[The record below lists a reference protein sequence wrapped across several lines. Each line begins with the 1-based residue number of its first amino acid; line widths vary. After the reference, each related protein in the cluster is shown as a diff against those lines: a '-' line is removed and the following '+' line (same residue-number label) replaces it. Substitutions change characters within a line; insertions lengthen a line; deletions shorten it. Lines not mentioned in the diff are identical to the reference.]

1 MLFGLCSYIIRMS
14 GIFSYSIYK
23 KSFKYLCYVSRIIIK
38 TDNRKPIIM
47 KQRIIYVAVLLLAIC
62 SSSPAKKKAEAP
74 EIVKLKGKI
83 ENVMAKVDAQP
94 DWLYSRLQM
103 YWNTHATDVFVNGEA
118 FAKPGGE
125 RAKEPTV
132 KYNGLRGMESQY
144 NRPNLENIMP
154 YDDDEQ
160 GNVTYINKATGAME
174 KAHPS
179 KTGCNIASVNRQIV
193 GIARDAA
200 RVYAATGDI
209 RYGRMAAKVLDVYM
223 KGIAYRNVPTDL
235 NHGHQQTLVGMTTF
249 EVIHEDVINELTQM
263 YPLVKDL
270 LKDDQ
275 PVIEAGFKKWAE
287 NIIANGVPHNNWNLF
302 QADFIVKIALV
313 LQDNNAYADGKGKQY
328 YLDYVVNQN
337 SIRQWSMN
345 KLIDFGFD
353 ANAKT
358 WYESPGYSTT
368 VLGSICDFANMLDE
382 KAGIDLFK
390 MRPILIDGVKTSAEY
405 LFPNR
410 MIAGFGDTHPGYLN
424 QGGINN
430 ILKYATR
437 HKDKSLVSD
446 MNLFKSAVAANAPQL
461 AIERYTSSMFYAP
474 NVSWIAMRSGMD
486 KQHDLMASLNGS
498 LGNHAHANG
507 ISLELYGKGYVLG
520 PDAGI
525 GKYLYSGL
533 DYIEYYSQMPA
544 HNTVVVDGVSSYPV
558 MMSQHAFKLIA
569 SYPKVSK
576 EQPTSKKLS
585 EQKERMTYATV
596 SFIEPETQALQQRTT
611 AIVKTSDKGG
621 YYIDVFRSKKQEGGD
636 KTHDYFYHNL
646 GQQMQVVDAATGKP
660 LDMKPT
666 EELAFAG
673 GHLYAYS
680 YIYNKES
687 AEMQGSIKTQ
697 FVTRIED
704 DKVVE
709 AMDGQREI
717 TMTMWMKADADR
729 TIFKALS
736 PANLEYERMPNQ
748 PYNIEKQPVLTFV
761 ARQKGEAWN
770 RPFVCV
776 YEPSS
781 DTESGDIASVD
792 YFEPSQKGAVGII
805 VKLKDGTEQRIVCLE
820 NGKVETK

>member
-1 MLFGLCSYIIRMS
+1 
-14 GIFSYSIYK
+14 
-23 KSFKYLCYVSRIIIK
+23 
-38 TDNRKPIIM
+38 M
-47 KQRIIYVAVLLLAIC
+47 KQTVFLYMTLTAWLLIASC
-62 SSSPAKKKAEAP
+62 SLGFAKGKKKVEDP
-74 EIVKLKGKI
+74 EIAKLKGKI
-83 ENVMAKVDAQP
+83 ENVMSQVDKQP

-103 YWNTHATDVFVNGEA
+103 YWKTHASDVFVNGET
-118 FAKPGGE
+118 FARPGGE
-125 RAKEPTV
+125 RAVAPTV
-132 KYNGLRGMESQY
+132 KYSGLRGTESQY
-144 NRPNLENIMP
+144 NRPELEDLMP

-160 GNVTYINKATGAME
+160 GDVTYINKVTGKME

-179 KTGCNIASVNRQIV
+179 KTGCNIQGVNRQIM

-200 RVYAATGDI
+200 RIYAATGDM
-209 RYGRMAAKVLDVYM
+209 RYGKMAAKVFDVYM
-223 KGIAYRNVPTDL
+223 KGIAYRNVPIDL

-249 EVIHEDVINELTQM
+249 EVIHEDIINELTQM
-263 YPLVKDL
+263 YPLIKDL
-270 LKDDQ
+270 VKEDQ
-275 PVIEAGFKKWAE
+275 PIIEAGFKKWAE
-287 NIIANGVPHNNWNLF
+287 NIIANGVPHNNWDLF

-313 LQDNNAYADGKGKQY
+313 LQDNQAYADGKGKQY

-337 SIRQWSMN
+337 SIRQWSIT

-353 ANAKT
+353 PKART

-368 VLGSICDFANMLDE
+368 VLGTICDFADRLDE
-382 KAGIDLFK
+382 KTGIDLFAK
-390 MRPILIDGVKTSAEY
+390 RPILIDAVKTSAEY

-437 HKDKSLVSD
+437 HKDKALIGD
-446 MNLFKSAVAANAPQL
+446 MNLFKSAVASNALQT
-461 AIERYTSSMFYAP
+461 AIERYTSTIFYAP
-474 NVSWIAMRSGMD
+474 NVSWIAMRTGMD

-533 DYIEYYSQMPA
+533 DYSEYYSQMPA

-558 MMSQHAFKLIA
+558 MMSQHGFKVIA
-569 SYPKVSK
+569 SYPEVSVNHVS
-576 EQPTSKKLS
+576 SKKLS
-585 EQKERMTYATV
+585 EQKEKMTYATV
-596 SFIEPETQALQQRTT
+596 SFIEPETQSEQQRTT

-621 YYIDVFRSKKQEGGD
+621 FYIDVFRSKRKDGND

-646 GQQMQVVDAATGKP
+646 GQEMKVVDATTDKP
-660 LDMKPT
+660 LQMAPT

-680 YIYNKES
+680 YIYNKVS
-687 AEMQGSIKTQ
+687 ADMTSSIKTQ
-697 FVTRIED
+697 FVTKIED
-704 DKVVE
+704 GKVVE
-709 AMDGQREI
+709 AMDGQKEI
-717 TMTMWMKADADR
+717 TMTMWMKADENR
-729 TIFKALS
+729 TIFQALS

-770 RPFVCV
+770 HPFVCV

-781 DTESGDIASVD
+781 DTEPGDIASVD
-792 YFEPSQKGAVGII
+792 YFTPSEKGAVGII
-805 VKLKDGTEQRIVCLE
+805 VKLKDGTEQRIVCSE
-820 NGKVETK
+820 NGKVAMVK

>member
-1 MLFGLCSYIIRMS
+1 
-14 GIFSYSIYK
+14 
-23 KSFKYLCYVSRIIIK
+23 
-38 TDNRKPIIM
+38 M
-47 KQRIIYVAVLLLAIC
+47 KQKVLYVAALMLL
-62 SSSPAKKKAEAP
+62 SSSFGMAKKKVEDP
-74 EIVKLKGKI
+74 EITKLKAKI
-83 ENVMAKVDAQP
+83 ENVMSQVDKQP

-103 YWNTHATDVFVNGEA
+103 FWKTNASDVFVNGEA
-118 FAKPGGE
+118 FAHPGRE
-125 RAKEPTV
+125 RATEPTV
-132 KYNGLRGMESQY
+132 KYNGTRGFESQY
-144 NRPNLENIMP
+144 NRPKLEDLVP

-160 GNVTYINKATGAME
+160 GNVTYINKVTGKME
-174 KAHPS
+174 KTSPA
-179 KTGCNIASVNRQIV
+179 KTGCNIASVNRQIM

-200 RVYAATGDI
+200 RIYAATGDM
-209 RYGRMAAKVLDVYM
+209 RYGKMAVKVFDVYM
-223 KGIAYRNVPTDL
+223 KGIAYRNVPIDL

-263 YPLVKDL
+263 YPLIKPLV
-270 LKDDQ
+270 KDDQ
-275 PVIEAGFKKWAE
+275 AVIEAGFKKWAE

-313 LQDNNAYADGKGKQY
+313 LQDNQAYADGKGKQY
-328 YLDYVVNQN
+328 YLDYIVNQN

-353 ANAKT
+353 AKSKT

-368 VLGSICDFANMLDE
+368 VLSSICDFANMLDE

-390 MRPILIDGVKTSAEY
+390 QRPILKEAVKTSAEY

-424 QGGINN
+424 TGGIDQV
-430 ILKYATR
+430 LKYATR
-437 HKDKSLVSD
+437 HKNKNLISE
-446 MNLFKSAVAANAPQL
+446 MNLLKNAVAPQAPISE
-461 AIERYTSSMFYAP
+461 IEAYTSTLFYAP

-486 KQHDLMASLNGS
+486 KQHDLMASVNAS
-498 LGNHAHANG
+498 LGNHQHANG

-525 GKYLYSGL
+525 GRTLYSGL
-533 DYIEYYSQMPA
+533 DYLEYYSQMPA

-558 MMSQHAFKLIA
+558 MMSQHAFKIVA
-569 SYPKVSK
+569 SYPEVSK
-576 EQPTSKKLS
+576 EQPASKKLS
-585 EQKERMTYATV
+585 EKKLSFQKDSELKDKITYATV
-596 SFIEPETQALQQRTT
+596 SFIEPETQAQQQRTT
-611 AIVKTSDKGG
+611 AIVKTSAKGG
-621 YYIDVFRSKKQEGGD
+621 YYIDVFRSKKKEGGD

-646 GQQMQVVDAATGKP
+646 GQEMKVMDVTSGQP

-680 YIYNKES
+680 YIYDKKS
-687 AEMQGSIKTQ
+687 AEMQNSVKTQ
-697 FVTRIED
+697 FVTKILD

-717 TMTMWMKADADR
+717 TMTMWMKKDENR
-729 TIFKALS
+729 TIFQALS
-736 PANLEYERMPNQ
+736 PVNLEYERMPNQ
-748 PYNIEKQPVLTFV
+748 PYKIDEQPVLTFV

-770 RPFVCV
+770 HPFVCV

-781 DTESGDIASVD
+781 DTEPGDIASVD
-792 YFEPSQKGAVGII
+792 YFTPSEPSAVGII
-805 VKLKDGTEQRIVCLE
+805 VKLKDGTEQRIVCSE
-820 NGKVETK
+820 NGKVQIK

>member
-1 MLFGLCSYIIRMS
+1 
-14 GIFSYSIYK
+14 
-23 KSFKYLCYVSRIIIK
+23 
-38 TDNRKPIIM
+38 M
-47 KQRIIYVAVLLLAIC
+47 KQKVLYVAALMLL
-62 SSSPAKKKAEAP
+62 SSSFGMAKKKVEDP
-74 EIVKLKGKI
+74 EITKLKAKI
-83 ENVMAKVDAQP
+83 ENVMSQVDKQP

-103 YWNTHATDVFVNGEA
+103 FWKTNASDVFVNGEA
-118 FAKPGGE
+118 FAHPGGE
-125 RAKEPTV
+125 RATEPTV
-132 KYNGLRGMESQY
+132 KYNGTRGFESQY
-144 NRPNLENIMP
+144 NRPKLEDLVP

-160 GNVTYINKATGAME
+160 GNVTYINKVTGKME
-174 KAHPS
+174 KTSPA
-179 KTGCNIASVNRQIV
+179 KTGCNIAGVNRYII

-200 RVYAATGDI
+200 RIYAATGDM
-209 RYGRMAAKVLDVYM
+209 RYGQMVAKVFDVYM
-223 KGIAYRNVPTDL
+223 KGIAYRNVPIDL

-263 YPLVKDL
+263 YPLIKPLV
-270 LKDDQ
+270 KDDQ
-275 PVIEAGFKKWAE
+275 AVIEAGFKKWAE

-313 LQDNNAYADGKGKQY
+313 LQDNQAYADGKGKQY
-328 YLDYVVNQN
+328 YLDYIVNQN

-353 ANAKT
+353 AKSKT

-390 MRPILIDGVKTSAEY
+390 QRPILKEAVKTSAEY

-424 QGGINN
+424 TGGIDQV
-430 ILKYATR
+430 LKYATR
-437 HKDKSLVSD
+437 HKNKNLISE
-446 MNLFKSAVAANAPQL
+446 MNLLKNAVAPKAPISE
-461 AIERYTSSMFYAP
+461 IEAYTSTLFYAP

-486 KQHDLMASLNGS
+486 KQHDLMASVNAS
-498 LGNHAHANG
+498 LGNHQHANG

-525 GKYLYSGL
+525 GRTLYSGL
-533 DYIEYYSQMPA
+533 DYLEYYSQMPA

-558 MMSQHAFKLIA
+558 MMSQHAFKVVA
-569 SYPKVSK
+569 SYPEVSK
-576 EQPTSKKLS
+576 EQPASKKLS
-585 EQKERMTYATV
+585 EKKLSIQKDSELKDKITYATV

-611 AIVKTSDKGG
+611 AIVKTSAKGG
-621 YYIDVFRSKKQEGGD
+621 YYIDVFRSKKKEGGD

-646 GQQMQVVDAATGKP
+646 GQEMKVMDAASGLS

-666 EELAFAG
+666 VELAFAG

-680 YIYNKES
+680 YIYDKKS
-687 AEMQGSIKTQ
+687 AEMQNSVKTQ
-697 FVTRIED
+697 FVTKILD

-717 TMTMWMKADADR
+717 TMTMWMKKDENR
-729 TIFKALS
+729 TIFQALS
-736 PANLEYERMPNQ
+736 PVNLEYERMPNQ
-748 PYNIEKQPVLTFV
+748 PYKVDEQPVLTFV

-770 RPFVCV
+770 HPFVCV

-781 DTESGDIASVD
+781 DTEPGDIASVD
-792 YFEPSQKGAVGII
+792 YFTPSEPSAVGII
-805 VKLKDGTEQRIVCLE
+805 VKLKDGTEQRIVCSE
-820 NGKVETK
+820 NGKVQIK

>member
-1 MLFGLCSYIIRMS
+1 
-14 GIFSYSIYK
+14 
-23 KSFKYLCYVSRIIIK
+23 
-38 TDNRKPIIM
+38 M
-47 KQRIIYVAVLLLAIC
+47 KQKVLYVAALMLL
-62 SSSPAKKKAEAP
+62 SSSFGMAKKVEDP
-74 EIVKLKGKI
+74 EISKLKAKI
-83 ENVMAKVDAQP
+83 ENVMSQVDKQP

-103 YWNTHATDVFVNGEA
+103 FWKTNASDVFVNGEA
-118 FAKPGGE
+118 FAHPGGE
-125 RAKEPTV
+125 RAAEPTV
-132 KYNGLRGMESQY
+132 KYNGTRGFESQY
-144 NRPNLENIMP
+144 NRPKLEDLVP

-160 GNVTYINKATGAME
+160 GNVTYVNKVTGKME
-174 KAHPS
+174 KTSPA
-179 KTGCNIASVNRQIV
+179 KTGCNIAGVNRYIV

-200 RVYAATGDI
+200 RIYAATGDM
-209 RYGRMAAKVLDVYM
+209 RYGQMAAKVFDVYM
-223 KGIAYRNVPTDL
+223 KGIAYRNVPIDL

-263 YPLVKDL
+263 YPLIKPLV
-270 LKDDQ
+270 KDDQ
-275 PVIEAGFKKWAE
+275 AVIEAGFKKWAE

-313 LQDNNAYADGKGKQY
+313 LQDNQAYADGKGKQY
-328 YLDYVVNQN
+328 YLDYIVNQN

-353 ANAKT
+353 SNSKT

-368 VLGSICDFANMLDE
+368 VLSSICDFANMLDE

-390 MRPILIDGVKTSAEY
+390 LRPILTEAVKTSAEY

-424 QGGINN
+424 TGGINH

-437 HKDKSLVSD
+437 HKNKNLISE
-446 MNLFKSAVAANAPQL
+446 MNLLKNAVAPKAPISE
-461 AIERYTSSMFYAP
+461 IEAYTSTLFYAP

-486 KQHDLMASLNGS
+486 KQHDLMASINAS
-498 LGNHAHANG
+498 LGNHQHANG

-525 GKYLYSGL
+525 GRTLYSGL
-533 DYIEYYSQMPA
+533 DYLEYYSQMPA

-558 MMSQHAFKLIA
+558 MMSQHAFKVVA
-569 SYPKVSK
+569 SYPEVSK
-576 EQPTSKKLS
+576 EQPASKKLS
-585 EQKERMTYATV
+585 EKKLSIQKDSELKDKITYATV
-596 SFIEPETQALQQRTT
+596 SFIEPETQAQQQRTT
-611 AIVKTSDKGG
+611 AIVKTSAKGG
-621 YYIDVFRSKKQEGGD
+621 YYIDVFRSKKKEGGD

-646 GQQMQVVDAATGKP
+646 GQEMKVMDATSGQP

-680 YIYNKES
+680 YIYDKKS
-687 AEMQGSIKTQ
+687 AEMQNSVKTQ
-697 FVTRIED
+697 FVTKILD

-717 TMTMWMKADADR
+717 TMTMWMKKDENR
-729 TIFKALS
+729 TIFQALS
-736 PANLEYERMPNQ
+736 PVNLEYERMPNQ
-748 PYNIEKQPVLTFV
+748 PYKVDEQPVLTFV

-770 RPFVCV
+770 HPFVCV

-781 DTESGDIASVD
+781 DAEPGDIASVD
-792 YFEPSQKGAVGII
+792 YFTPSEPSAVGII
-805 VKLKDGTEQRIVCLE
+805 VKLKDGTEQRIVCSE
-820 NGKVETK
+820 NGKVQIK

>member
-1 MLFGLCSYIIRMS
+1 MRQKVLYMILAAF
-14 GIFSYSIYK
+14 
-23 KSFKYLCYVSRIIIK
+23 
-38 TDNRKPIIM
+38 
-47 KQRIIYVAVLLLAIC
+47 LLLANA
-62 SSSPAKKKAEAP
+62 SDAFAKSRKKVEDP
-74 EIVKLKGKI
+74 EITQLKGKI
-83 ENVMAKVDAQP
+83 ENVMQKVDAQP

-103 YWNTHATDVFVNGEA
+103 FWNTHASDVFVNGET
-118 FAKPGGE
+118 FAKVGGE
-125 RAKEPTV
+125 RAPEPTV
-132 KYNGLRGMESQY
+132 KYNGTRGFESQY
-144 NRPNLENIMP
+144 NRPKLEDLVP

-160 GNVTYINKATGAME
+160 GNVTYINKVTGKME
-174 KAHPS
+174 KTSPA
-179 KTGCNIASVNRQIV
+179 KTGCNIAGVNRYIV

-200 RVYAATGDI
+200 RIYAATGDM
-209 RYGRMAAKVLDVYM
+209 RYGQMAAKVFDVYM
-223 KGIAYRNVPTDL
+223 KGIAYRNVPIDL

-263 YPLVKDL
+263 YSLIKPLVKD
-270 LKDDQ
+270 DQ
-275 PVIEAGFKKWAE
+275 AVIEAGFKKWAE
-287 NIIANGVPHNNWNLF
+287 NIIANGVPHNNWDLF

-313 LQDNNAYADGKGKQY
+313 LQDNQAYADGKGKQY
-328 YLDYVVNQN
+328 YLDYIVNQN

-353 ANAKT
+353 ANSKT

-390 MRPILIDGVKTSAEY
+390 QRPILTEAVKTSAEY

-424 QGGINN
+424 TGGIDQV
-430 ILKYATR
+430 LKYATR
-437 HKDKSLVSD
+437 HKNKNLISE
-446 MNLFKSAVAANAPQL
+446 MNLLKNAVAPKAPISE
-461 AIERYTSSMFYAP
+461 IEAYTSTLFYAP

-486 KQHDLMASLNGS
+486 KQHDLMASINAS

-525 GKYLYSGL
+525 GRTLYSGL
-533 DYIEYYSQMPA
+533 DYLEYYSQMPA

-558 MMSQHAFKLIA
+558 MMSQHAFKVVA
-569 SYPKVSK
+569 SYPEVSK
-576 EQPTSKKLS
+576 EQPASKKLS
-585 EQKERMTYATV
+585 EKKLSILKDSELKDKITYATV
-596 SFIEPETQALQQRTT
+596 SFIEPETQAQQQRTT
-611 AIVKTSDKGG
+611 AIVKTSAKGG
-621 YYIDVFRSKKQEGGD
+621 YYIDVFRSKKKEGGD

-646 GQQMQVVDAATGKP
+646 GQEMKVMDAASGQP

-680 YIYNKES
+680 YIYEKKS
-687 AEMQGSIKTQ
+687 AEMQNSVKTQ
-697 FVTRIED
+697 FVTKILD

-717 TMTMWMKADADR
+717 TMTMWMKKDENR
-729 TIFKALS
+729 TIFQALS
-736 PANLEYERMPNQ
+736 PVNLEYERMPNQ
-748 PYNIEKQPVLTFV
+748 PYKVDEQPVLTFV

-770 RPFVCV
+770 HPFVCV

-781 DTESGDIASVD
+781 DTEPSDIASVD
-792 YFEPSQKGAVGII
+792 YFTPSEPSAVGII
-805 VKLKDGTEQRIVCLE
+805 VKLKDGTEQRIVCSE
-820 NGKVETK
+820 NGKVQIK

>member
-1 MLFGLCSYIIRMS
+1 
-14 GIFSYSIYK
+14 
-23 KSFKYLCYVSRIIIK
+23 
-38 TDNRKPIIM
+38 M
-47 KQRIIYVAVLLLAIC
+47 KQKVLYVAALMLL
-62 SSSPAKKKAEAP
+62 SSSFGMAKKKVEDP
-74 EIVKLKGKI
+74 EITKLKAKI
-83 ENVMAKVDAQP
+83 ENVMSQVDKHP

-103 YWNTHATDVFVNGEA
+103 FWKTNASDVFVNGEA
-118 FAKPGGE
+118 FAHPGGE
-125 RAKEPTV
+125 RAAEPTV
-132 KYNGLRGMESQY
+132 KYNGTRGFESQY
-144 NRPNLENIMP
+144 NRPKLEDLVP

-160 GNVTYINKATGAME
+160 GNVTYINKVTGKME
-174 KAHPS
+174 KTSPA
-179 KTGCNIASVNRQIV
+179 KTGCNIAGVNRYIV

-200 RVYAATGDI
+200 RIYAATGDM
-209 RYGRMAAKVLDVYM
+209 RYGQMAAKVFDVYM
-223 KGIAYRNVPTDL
+223 KGIAYRNVPIDL

-263 YPLVKDL
+263 YPLIKPLV
-270 LKDDQ
+270 KDDQ
-275 PVIEAGFKKWAE
+275 AVIEAGFKKWAE
-287 NIIANGVPHNNWNLF
+287 NIIANGVPHNNWDLF

-313 LQDNNAYADGKGKQY
+313 LQDNQAYADGKGKQY
-328 YLDYVVNQN
+328 YLDYIVNQN

-353 ANAKT
+353 ANSKT

-390 MRPILIDGVKTSAEY
+390 QRPILTEAVKTSAEY

-424 QGGINN
+424 TGGINQV
-430 ILKYATR
+430 LKYATR
-437 HKDKSLVSD
+437 HKNKNLISE
-446 MNLFKSAVAANAPQL
+446 MNLLKNAVAPQAPISE
-461 AIERYTSSMFYAP
+461 IEAYTSTLFYAP

-486 KQHDLMASLNGS
+486 KQHDLMASVNAS
-498 LGNHAHANG
+498 LGNHQHANG

-525 GKYLYSGL
+525 GRTLYSGL
-533 DYIEYYSQMPA
+533 DYLEYYSQMPA

-558 MMSQHAFKLIA
+558 MMSQHAFKVVA
-569 SYPKVSK
+569 SYPEVSK
-576 EQPTSKKLS
+576 EQPASKKLS
-585 EQKERMTYATV
+585 EKKLSIQKDSELKDKITYATV
-596 SFIEPETQALQQRTT
+596 SFIEPETQAQQQRTT
-611 AIVKTSDKGG
+611 AIVKTSAKGG
-621 YYIDVFRSKKQEGGD
+621 YYIDVFRSKKKEGGD

-646 GQQMQVVDAATGKP
+646 GQEMKVMDATSGQS

-680 YIYNKES
+680 YIYDKKS
-687 AEMQGSIKTQ
+687 AEMQNCVKTQ
-697 FVTRIED
+697 FVTKILD

-717 TMTMWMKADADR
+717 TMTMWMKKDENR
-729 TIFKALS
+729 TIFQALS
-736 PANLEYERMPNQ
+736 PVNLEYERMPNQ
-748 PYNIEKQPVLTFV
+748 PYKVDEQPVLTFV

-770 RPFVCV
+770 HPFVCV

-781 DTESGDIASVD
+781 DTEPSDIASVD
-792 YFEPSQKGAVGII
+792 YFTPSEPSAVGII
-805 VKLKDGTEQRIVCLE
+805 VKLKDGTEQRIVCSE
-820 NGKVETK
+820 NGKVQIK

>member
-1 MLFGLCSYIIRMS
+1 
-14 GIFSYSIYK
+14 
-23 KSFKYLCYVSRIIIK
+23 
-38 TDNRKPIIM
+38 M
-47 KQRIIYVAVLLLAIC
+47 KQKVLYVAALMLL
-62 SSSPAKKKAEAP
+62 SSSFGMAKKKVEDP
-74 EIVKLKGKI
+74 EITKLKAKI
-83 ENVMAKVDAQP
+83 ENVMSQVDKQP

-103 YWNTHATDVFVNGEA
+103 FWKTNASDVFVNGEA
-118 FAKPGGE
+118 FAHPGGE
-125 RAKEPTV
+125 RAAEPTV
-132 KYNGLRGMESQY
+132 KYNGTRGFESQY
-144 NRPNLENIMP
+144 NRPKLEDLVP

-160 GNVTYINKATGAME
+160 GNVTYINKVTGKME
-174 KAHPS
+174 ETSPA
-179 KTGCNIASVNRQIV
+179 KTGCNIAGVNRYII

-200 RVYAATGDI
+200 RIYAATGDM
-209 RYGRMAAKVLDVYM
+209 RYGQMAAKVFDVYM
-223 KGIAYRNVPTDL
+223 KGIAYRNVPIDL

-263 YPLVKDL
+263 YPLIKPLVKE
-270 LKDDQ
+270 DQ
-275 PVIEAGFKKWAE
+275 AVIEAGFKKWAE

-313 LQDNNAYADGKGKQY
+313 LQDNQAYADGKGKQY
-328 YLDYVVNQN
+328 YLDYIVNQN

-353 ANAKT
+353 ANSKT

-368 VLGSICDFANMLDE
+368 VLSSICDFANMLDE

-390 MRPILIDGVKTSAEY
+390 QRPILTEAVKTSAEY

-424 QGGINN
+424 TGGIDQV
-430 ILKYATR
+430 LKYATR
-437 HKDKSLVSD
+437 HKNKNLISE
-446 MNLFKSAVAANAPQL
+446 MNLLKNAVAPKAPISE
-461 AIERYTSSMFYAP
+461 IEAYTSTLFYAP

-486 KQHDLMASLNGS
+486 KQHDLMASVNAS
-498 LGNHAHANG
+498 LGNHQHANG

-525 GKYLYSGL
+525 GRTLYSGL
-533 DYIEYYSQMPA
+533 DYLEYYSQMPA

-558 MMSQHAFKLIA
+558 MMSQHAFKVVA
-569 SYPKVSK
+569 SYPEVSK
-576 EQPTSKKLS
+576 EQPASKKLS
-585 EQKERMTYATV
+585 EKKLSILKDSELKDKITYATV
-596 SFIEPETQALQQRTT
+596 SFIEPETQAQQLRTT
-611 AIVKTSDKGG
+611 AIVKTSAKGG
-621 YYIDVFRSKKQEGGD
+621 YYIDVFRSKKKEGGD

-646 GQQMQVVDAATGKP
+646 GQEMKVMDAASGLS

-680 YIYNKES
+680 YIYDKKS
-687 AEMQGSIKTQ
+687 AEMQNSVKTQ
-697 FVTRIED
+697 FVTKILD

-717 TMTMWMKADADR
+717 TMTMWMKKDENR
-729 TIFKALS
+729 TIFQALS
-736 PANLEYERMPNQ
+736 PVNLEYERMPNQ
-748 PYNIEKQPVLTFV
+748 PYKVDEQPVLTFV

-770 RPFVCV
+770 HPFVCL

-781 DTESGDIASVD
+781 DAEPGDIASVD
-792 YFEPSQKGAVGII
+792 YFTPSEPSAVGII
-805 VKLKDGTEQRIVCLE
+805 VKLKDGTEQHIVCSE
-820 NGKVETK
+820 NGKVQIK

>member
-1 MLFGLCSYIIRMS
+1 
-14 GIFSYSIYK
+14 
-23 KSFKYLCYVSRIIIK
+23 
-38 TDNRKPIIM
+38 M
-47 KQRIIYVAVLLLAIC
+47 KQKISYMALAAWLLIASCTIGI
-62 SSSPAKKKAEAP
+62 AKVKKKVEDP
-74 EIVKLKGKI
+74 ETTKLKGKI
-83 ENVMAKVDAQP
+83 ESVMSLVDKQP

-103 YWNTHATDVFVNGEA
+103 YWQTHATDVFVNGET

-125 RAKEPTV
+125 RAAEPTV
-132 KYNGLRGMESQY
+132 KYNGTRGTASQY
-144 NRPNLENIMP
+144 NRPKLEDIVP

-160 GNVTYINKATGAME
+160 GSVTYINKQTGKME
-174 KAHPS
+174 KTSPA
-179 KTGCNIASVNRQIV
+179 KTGCNIAGVNRQIV

-200 RVYAATGDI
+200 RIYAATGDM
-209 RYGRMAAKVLDVYM
+209 RYGQMAAGVFCVYM

-249 EVIHEDVINELTQM
+249 EVIHEDIINELTQM
-263 YPLVKDL
+263 YPLIKNLV
-270 LKDDQ
+270 KDDQ
-275 PVIEAGFKKWAE
+275 PIIESGFKKWAE
-287 NIIANGVPHNNWNLF
+287 NIIANGVPHNNWDLF

-313 LQDNNAYADGKGKQY
+313 LQDDKAYADGKGRQY

-353 ANAKT
+353 MHSKT

-368 VLGSICDFANMLDE
+368 VLSTICDFANMLDE
-382 KAGIDLFK
+382 KAGIDLFAK
-390 MRPILIDGVKTSAEY
+390 RPILIDAVKTSAQY

-410 MIAGFGDTHPGYLN
+410 MIAGWGDTHPNYLN
-424 QGGINN
+424 TGGIDN

-437 HKDKSLVSD
+437 HKNKSLISE
-446 MNLFKSAVAANAPQL
+446 MNLLKSAVASNAPL
-461 AIERYTSSMFYAP
+461 SEIERYTSTMFYAP
-474 NVSWIAMRSGMD
+474 NVSWLAMRTGMD

-533 DYIEYYSQMPA
+533 DYAEYYSQMPA

-558 MMSQHAFKLIA
+558 MMSKQAFKVIA
-569 SYPKVSK
+569 SYPEVSA
-576 EQPTSKKLS
+576 EQVSSKKLS
-585 EQKERMTYATV
+585 EQKEKLTYATV
-596 SFIEPETQALQQRTT
+596 SFIEPETQAEQQRTT
-611 AIVKTSDKGG
+611 AVVKTSDKGG
-621 YYIDVFRSKKQEGGD
+621 FYIDVFRSRKKDGGD

-646 GQQMQVVDAATGKP
+646 GQTMTVEDAKTDKP
-660 LDMKPT
+660 LYLKPT
-666 EELAFAG
+666 DELAFAG

-680 YIYNKES
+680 YIYNKVS
-687 AEMQGSIKTQ
+687 AEMQNSIKAQ
-697 FVTRIED
+697 FTTKIED
-704 DKVVE
+704 AKIVE
-709 AMDGQREI
+709 AMDGQHEI
-717 TMTMWMKADADR
+717 TMTMWMKADENR

-748 PYNIEKQPVLTFV
+748 PYCIEKQPVLTFV

-770 RPFVCV
+770 HPFVCV

-781 DTESGDIASVD
+781 DTEPGDIASVD
-792 YFEPSQKGAVGII
+792 YFTPSEQGAVGII
-805 VKLKDGTEQRIVCLE
+805 VKLKDGTEQRIVCSE
-820 NGKVETK
+820 NGKVNLLD

>member
-1 MLFGLCSYIIRMS
+1 
-14 GIFSYSIYK
+14 
-23 KSFKYLCYVSRIIIK
+23 
-38 TDNRKPIIM
+38 M
-47 KQRIIYVAVLLLAIC
+47 KQKVLYVAALMLL
-62 SSSPAKKKAEAP
+62 SSSFGMAKKKVEDP
-74 EIVKLKGKI
+74 EITKLKAKI
-83 ENVMAKVDAQP
+83 ENVMSQVDKQP

-103 YWNTHATDVFVNGEA
+103 FWKTKASDVFVNGEA
-118 FAKPGGE
+118 FAHPGGE
-125 RAKEPTV
+125 RAAEPTV
-132 KYNGLRGMESQY
+132 KYNGTRGFESQY
-144 NRPNLENIMP
+144 NRPKLEDLVP

-160 GNVTYINKATGAME
+160 GNVTYVNKVTGKME
-174 KAHPS
+174 KTSPA
-179 KTGCNIASVNRQIV
+179 KTGCNIAGVNRYII

-200 RVYAATGDI
+200 RIYAATGDM
-209 RYGRMAAKVLDVYM
+209 RYGQMAAKVFDVYM
-223 KGIAYRNVPTDL
+223 KGIAYRNVPIDL

-263 YPLVKDL
+263 YPLIKPLVN
-270 LKDDQ
+270 DDQ
-275 PVIEAGFKKWAE
+275 AVIEAGFKKWAE

-313 LQDNNAYADGKGKQY
+313 LQDNQAYADGKGKQY
-328 YLDYVVNQN
+328 YLDYIVNQN

-353 ANAKT
+353 ANSKT

-368 VLGSICDFANMLDE
+368 VLSSICDFANMLDE

-390 MRPILIDGVKTSAEY
+390 QRPVLTEAVKTSAEY

-424 QGGINN
+424 TGGIDQV
-430 ILKYATR
+430 LKYATR
-437 HKDKSLVSD
+437 HKNKNLISE
-446 MNLFKSAVAANAPQL
+446 MNLLKNAVAPKAPISE
-461 AIERYTSSMFYAP
+461 IEAYTSTLFYAP

-486 KQHDLMASLNGS
+486 KQHDLMASVNAS
-498 LGNHAHANG
+498 LGNHQHANG

-525 GKYLYSGL
+525 GRTLYSGL
-533 DYIEYYSQMPA
+533 DYLEYYSQMPA

-558 MMSQHAFKLIA
+558 MMSQHAFKVVA
-569 SYPKVSK
+569 SYPEVSK
-576 EQPTSKKLS
+576 EQPASKKLS
-585 EQKERMTYATV
+585 EKKLSIQKDSELKDKITYATV

-611 AIVKTSDKGG
+611 AIVKTSAKGG
-621 YYIDVFRSKKQEGGD
+621 YYIDVFRSKKKEGGD

-646 GQQMQVVDAATGKP
+646 GQEMKVMDAASGQS

-680 YIYNKES
+680 YIYDKKS
-687 AEMQGSIKTQ
+687 AEMQNSVKTQ
-697 FVTRIED
+697 FVTKILD

-717 TMTMWMKADADR
+717 TMTMWMKKDENR
-729 TIFKALS
+729 TIFQALS
-736 PANLEYERMPNQ
+736 PVNLEYERMPNQ
-748 PYNIEKQPVLTFV
+748 PYKVDEQPVLTFV

-770 RPFVCV
+770 HPFVCV

-781 DTESGDIASVD
+781 DTEPGDIASVD
-792 YFEPSQKGAVGII
+792 YFTPSEPSAVGII
-805 VKLKDGTEQRIVCLE
+805 VKLKDGTEQRIVCSE
-820 NGKVETK
+820 NGKVQIK

>member
-1 MLFGLCSYIIRMS
+1 
-14 GIFSYSIYK
+14 
-23 KSFKYLCYVSRIIIK
+23 
-38 TDNRKPIIM
+38 M
-47 KQRIIYVAVLLLAIC
+47 KQKVLYVAALMLL
-62 SSSPAKKKAEAP
+62 SSSFGMAKKKVEDP
-74 EIVKLKGKI
+74 EITKLKAKI
-83 ENVMAKVDAQP
+83 ENVMSQVDKQP

-103 YWNTHATDVFVNGEA
+103 FWKTNASDVFVNGEA
-118 FAKPGGE
+118 FAHPGGE
-125 RAKEPTV
+125 RAAEPTV
-132 KYNGLRGMESQY
+132 KYNGTRGFESQY
-144 NRPNLENIMP
+144 NRPKLEDLVP

-160 GNVTYINKATGAME
+160 GNVTYVNKVTGKME
-174 KAHPS
+174 KTSPA
-179 KTGCNIASVNRQIV
+179 KTGCNIAGVNRYIV

-200 RVYAATGDI
+200 RIYAATGDM
-209 RYGRMAAKVLDVYM
+209 RYGQMAAKVFEVYM
-223 KGIAYRNVPTDL
+223 KGIAYRNVPIDL

-263 YPLVKDL
+263 YPLIKPLV
-270 LKDDQ
+270 KDDQ
-275 PVIEAGFKKWAE
+275 AVIEAGFKKWAE

-313 LQDNNAYADGKGKQY
+313 LQDNQAYADGKGKQY
-328 YLDYVVNQN
+328 YLDYIVNQN

-353 ANAKT
+353 AKSKT

-368 VLGSICDFANMLDE
+368 VLSSICDFANMLDE

-390 MRPILIDGVKTSAEY
+390 LRPILTEAVKTSAEY

-424 QGGINN
+424 TGGIDQV
-430 ILKYATR
+430 LKYATR
-437 HKDKSLVSD
+437 HKNKNLISE
-446 MNLFKSAVAANAPQL
+446 MNLLKNAVAPKAPISE
-461 AIERYTSSMFYAP
+461 IEAYTSTLFYAP

-486 KQHDLMASLNGS
+486 KQHDLMASINAS
-498 LGNHAHANG
+498 LGNHQHANG

-525 GKYLYSGL
+525 GRTLYSGL
-533 DYIEYYSQMPA
+533 DYLEYYSQMPA

-558 MMSQHAFKLIA
+558 MMSQHAFKVVA
-569 SYPKVSK
+569 SYPEVSK
-576 EQPTSKKLS
+576 EQPASKKLS
-585 EQKERMTYATV
+585 EKKLSIQKDSELKDKITYATV
-596 SFIEPETQALQQRTT
+596 SFIEPETQAQQQRTT
-611 AIVKTSDKGG
+611 AIVKTSAKGG
-621 YYIDVFRSKKQEGGD
+621 YYIDVFRSKKKEGGD

-646 GQQMQVVDAATGKP
+646 GQEMKVMDAASGLS

-680 YIYNKES
+680 YIYDKKS
-687 AEMQGSIKTQ
+687 AEMQNSVKTQ
-697 FVTRIED
+697 FVTKILD

-717 TMTMWMKADADR
+717 TMTMWMKKDENR
-729 TIFKALS
+729 TIFQALS
-736 PANLEYERMPNQ
+736 PVNLEYERMPNQ
-748 PYNIEKQPVLTFV
+748 PYKVDEQPVLTFV

-770 RPFVCV
+770 HPFVCV

-781 DTESGDIASVD
+781 DTEPSDIASVD
-792 YFEPSQKGAVGII
+792 YFTPSEPSAVGII
-805 VKLKDGTEQRIVCLE
+805 VKLKDGTEQRIVCSE
-820 NGKVETK
+820 NGKVQIK